1 MARCD
6 EIGPLLGAFDDG
18 ELKPHEMQEVA
29 RHLAQCAACEQELSA
44 NVALGR
50 QLRDTLSVPALEGF
64 AEAVQRRIQQLTPPL
79 YVRIRR
85 RLEVSRE
92 RIVAGLSIAAAGLA
106 TAALTA
112 VLLTP
117 YADRFVARNSPQ
129 ATGPTPVQIAESDL
143 GNELTAGGEN
153 NSRAI
158 ISRLEAN
165 SPSVAVWS
173 EPKTETT
180 VIWIPDQP

>member
-18 ELKPHEMQEVA
+18 ELEPHEMQEIA
-29 RHLAQCAACEQELSA
+29 RHLAQCAACERELA
-44 NVALGR
+44 ENVALGR
-50 QLRDTLSVPALEGF
+50 RLRDTLGAPAPEGF
-64 AEAVQRRIQQLTPPL
+64 AEAVQMRIRQLAPPL
-79 YVRIRR
+79 YVRIGR
-85 RLEVSRE
+85 RLEASRE
-92 RIVAGLSIAAAGLA
+92 QIMAALAIAGAGLA

-112 VLLTP
+112 VLLAP
-117 YADRFVARNSPQ
+117 YASRMVARYAPQ
-129 ATGPTPVQIAESDL
+129 ATISAPAERAESAL
-143 GNELTAGGEN
+143 GPKLAAVAEN
-153 NSRAI
+153 SSRAI